1 MGIFQRCDNLLS
13 LILLLQLVESVFE
26 LVEIS
31 ISATICESQNRESYN
46 GVEMGNGGN
55 GVGIQ
60 GIRVGM
66 RGIGVGM
73 WRTRVGM
80 WGMQRIRA
88 GNWGMGVEM
97 QGIRLEMRGDGVEV
111 GV

>member
-1 MGIFQRCDNLLS
+1 MR
-13 LILLLQLVESVFE
+13 
-26 LVEIS
+26 
-31 ISATICESQNRESYN
+31 
-46 GVEMGNGGN
+46 NGGN

-60 GIRVGM
+60 GISVRRREIV
-66 RGIGVGM
+66 VSM

>member
-13 LILLLQLVESVFE
+13 LIRLLQLVESVFE

-31 ISATICESQNRESYN
+31 IFATICESQNVESYN
-46 GVEMGNGGN
+46 GVEMRNGGN

-60 GIRVGM
+60 GISVRMREIGM
-66 RGIGVGM
+66 SM